1 MIKSFRELQVWQ
13 KAHQLALDVFKLTDG
28 FPHAYRF
35 DLTSQLRRAALSI
48 PTNIAEGCA
57 TPHSKEL
64 MQFLNI
70 AKRSVSEAQYLL
82 CFACE
87 QRLLK
92 KDQLQQL
99 EDRYEEVSRMLGGL
113 RRSLSVT
120 DSSSRHSSLI
130 TGHS

>member
-1 MIKSFRELQVWQ
+1 MIKSFRDLQVWQ
-13 KAHQLALDVFKLTDG
+13 KAHQLALDVFKLTDD
-28 FPHAYRF
+28 FPQTYRF

-64 MQFLNI
+64 VQFLNI
-70 AKRSVSEAQYLL
+70 AKRSTSETQYLL

-92 KDQLQQL
+92 NDQLQQL

-113 RRSLSVT
+113 RRSLSGT
-120 DSSSRHSSLI
+120 NSASRHSSLS